1 MVIRMARMTKMQREA
16 AEEAARVE
24 QENQLRAEYPTRL
37 MKALSQATELKFVL
51 SVVDGAFVVTDPGE
65 RYPEVF
71 TMSYEYNAETE
82 QQLYNLE
89 MELSVKYAEFAEKER
104 RQQVRANALAKL
116 SFEERELLGVK

>member
-1 MVIRMARMTKMQREA
+1 MARMTKMQREA

-37 MKALSQATELKFVL
+37 MKALSQATELQFVL
-51 SVVDGAFVVTDPGE
+51 SVVDDSFVVTDPNE
-65 RYPEVF
+65 RYGEVF
-71 TMSYEYNAETE
+71 TMSYDYNVAAEEY
-82 QQLYNLE
+82 LYDLE
-89 MELSVKYAEFAEKER
+89 LELSVKYAEFAEKER

>member
-1 MVIRMARMTKMQREA
+1 MARMTKMQREA

-37 MKALSQATELKFVL
+37 MKALSQATELQYAL
-51 SVVDGAFVVTDPGE
+51 NVVNDSFVVTEPNE
-65 RYPEVF
+65 TYPELF
-71 TMSYEYNAETE
+71 TMSYEYNAEAE
-82 QQLYNLE
+82 QQLYDLE
-89 MELSVKYAEFAEKER
+89 LELKLKYAEFAEKER

>member
-1 MVIRMARMTKMQREA
+1 MSRMTKAQREA

-24 QENQLRAEYPTRL
+24 QENQLCAEYPTRL

-51 SVVDGAFVVTDPGE
+51 SVVDDSFVVTEPNE
-65 RYPEVF
+65 TYPELF
-71 TMSYEYNAETE
+71 TMSYEYNAEAE
-82 QQLYNLE
+82 QQLYDLE
-89 MELSVKYAEFAEKER
+89 LELKLKYAEFAEKER